1 MNLIEALDALKEGK
15 RVRNKIWEKDEY
27 IMLKNGFIKYGNG
40 VTHRIDVCGEHD
52 MCDDM
57 WEECKESILTDKEKE
72 HLGAV
77 IKPFRDR
84 VVSIRKEKGYSPVQF
99 ISIKLKRYDYAEE
112 AVYEYVD
119 LPYFI
124 KDTMYVNME
133 LNRYY
138 ALEELGL

>member
-57 WEECKESILTDKEKE
+57 QGRLR
-72 HLGAV
+72 L
-77 IKPFRDR
+77 
-84 VVSIRKEKGYSPVQF
+84 
-99 ISIKLKRYDYAEE
+99 KLREE
-112 AVYEYVD
+112 A
-119 LPYFI
+119 
-124 KDTMYVNME
+124 K
-133 LNRYY
+133 
-138 ALEELGL
+138 